1 MDEQSRFFANM
12 GSVMQQLATM
22 ADNLRALQGVALARG
37 YDQWTDEDLAAAGY
51 TRNDLLSLLYL
62 ASDVD
67 AFLNN
72 GTPAQTTRW
81 PIINKYRGDS

>member
-1 MDEQSRFFANM
+1 MDEQARFFANM
-12 GSVMQQLATM
+12 GSVMQQLATT

-37 YDQWTDEDLAAAGY
+37 YDQWTDEDLAATGY

-81 PIINKYRGDS
+81 PTINKYRSDL